1 VSLDLHCGL
10 DALTDVEPPADDE
23 ARAGLEEEV
32 ISLTDKIERI
42 GPVNV
47 LAIEEYKELEERE
60 NFLRTQRDDLV
71 QAIESL
77 RQTIRKINV
86 TSREL
91 FREAFT
97 AVNLYFIE
105 VFQLLF
111 GGGRA
116 GIQLLDEDD
125 ILESGIEIIAQPPGK
140 KTQSI
145 SLLSGGERALTAL
158 ALLFAIFRY
167 KPSPFCLL
175 DEVDAPLDEVNNER
189 FVRLV
194 REMSADTQF
203 IVITHSKRTM
213 EAADALYGVT
223 MEEAGCSRLVSV
235 SFADLDV

>member
-1 VSLDLHCGL
+1 V
-10 DALTDVEPPADDE
+10 
-23 ARAGLEEEV
+23 ARLN
-32 ISLTDKIERI
+32 DQIEKI

-47 LAIEEYKELEERE
+47 LAIEEYQELEQRE
-60 NFLRTQRDDLV
+60 TFLRTQRDDLV
-71 QAIESL
+71 NAIESL
-77 RQTIRKINV
+77 RTTIRKMNM

-97 AVNLYFIE
+97 AVNENFSQI
-105 VFQLLF
+105 FTALF

-116 GIQLLDEDD
+116 TMQLLDEEDV
-125 ILESGIEIIAQPPGK
+125 LESGIELVAQPPGK
-140 KTQSI
+140 KTHSI

-167 KPSPFCLL
+167 KPSPFCIL

-189 FVRLV
+189 FTRLL
-194 REMSADTQF
+194 REMSRDTQF

-213 EAADALYGVT
+213 EAADVLYGVT

-235 SFADLDV
+235 NFAAIEGAA